1 MTTDTIDQAA
11 SISPPAPQNHATSK
25 ATRLLSAGTYLDPG
39 YRKTVIRELLTQH
52 YRVVAPSFGYDAVPV
67 LAHALAADA
76 LRRNR
81 WRAVAIGTAFLL
93 VLTVSGVL
101 NAFLGLLLF
110 CWLLWATNYLRRI
123 ATLHTLMTNLKA
135 SDPDGGF
142 DGAYPATGR
151 LTDQLIDKIDA
162 DQWSTK
168 GTVFYGGYRPF
179 VGAGDSAYSWQNA
192 QLLIGAPEA
201 PDWPKGG
208 MPRQG
213 GPDGVEALEQ
223 PEAGSGTVPRKT
235 VIHFSTAKLTDYVAR
250 QMRADLRDCAVE
262 TEQIRTLT
270 VERRRYATGVRT
282 NDRTAGSGWSV
293 LQAAA
298 DPSGAHWRENYG
310 AAREYLCV
318 RIGSWNEELV
328 TSLFVGFDIKGN
340 TLHTEFHSY
349 VLTPIIE
356 SFHLVDQLPAN
367 LDGRLMV
374 RVAWDMVKSV
384 PGKLVRLGLW
394 PLSLGLSLARYLLAR
409 PAKKQGRQWDGLPSL
424 VLTRSDTSEF
434 GLGRYTKAAVNCG
447 ALSSVREMA
456 ADGECHVYFQESD
469 AEKYT
474 RIVERR
480 LLHIIGTFLEEH
492 NVDLA
497 DHQLQQTNIL
507 QQHNGD
513 NIEHSGT
520 GDINTGN
527 RNHTQGNNSPINER
541 D

>member
-11 SISPPAPQNHATSK
+11 SRTPPAPQNHATSK
-25 ATRLLSAGTYLDPG
+25 ATRLLSAGTYLDPV
-39 YRKTVIRELLTQH
+39 YRKTVIRELTQR

-81 WRAVAIGTAFLL
+81 WRAVAVGTAFIL

-101 NAFLGLLLF
+101 NALLGLLLF

-151 LTDQLIDKIDA
+151 LTDELINKIDT
-162 DQWSTK
+162 DQWSRN
-168 GTVFYGGYRPF
+168 GMVFYGGYRPF
-179 VGAGDSAYSWQNA
+179 VGAGDSVYTWQNA
-192 QLLIGAPEA
+192 QLLIGAIEA
-201 PDWPKGG
+201 PAWPKGG
-208 MPRQG
+208 VPAQG
-213 GPDGVEALEQ
+213 GPDATEAAERSD
-223 PEAGSGTVPRKT
+223 ETSGPVQRTP
-235 VIHFSTAKLTDYVAR
+235 VIHFTTAKLIDYVAR

-262 TEQIRTLT
+262 AEQIRTLT
-270 VERRRYATGVRT
+270 VERRWYATAIRT
-282 NDRTAGSGWSV
+282 NDRTDGGGWTA
-293 LQAAA
+293 LQEAA
-298 DPSGAHWRENYG
+298 DPSGARWRENYG
-310 AAREYLCV
+310 AAREYLCI

-349 VLTPIIE
+349 ILTPIIE
-356 SFHLVDQLPAN
+356 SFHLVDRLPAN

-384 PGKLVRLGLW
+384 PGKLVRLWLW
-394 PLSLGLSLARYLLAR
+394 PLLVALSVTRYLLAR
-409 PAKKQGRQWDGLPSL
+409 QGKEKGRQWGGLPSL

-434 GLGRYTKAAVNCG
+434 GLGRYTKAAVNSG

-497 DHQLQQTNIL
+497 DHRRQQTNIL
-507 QQHNGD
+507 QQHYGD

-527 RNHTQGNNSPINER
+527 RNHTQGNNSPINQGG
-541 D
+541 